1 MNCRT
6 FNKLLSEY
14 LYGDISV
21 GERES
26 FLAHASACPQCRRL
40 LTEMEETVSFVG
52 DESKPRF
59 SPGEMAALRNRVR
72 EEISRPT
79 GVPARSPR
87 RSGFRFFSRPLF
99 LPVAGS
105 VAAAAVVVL
114 LLYHPAKGPDSAGP
128 VPPDGANEL
137 VAMTETVEEEF
148 DSVGELCREIDELQ
162 LLFLEEPD
170 PGSEAEI
177 GSDNL
182 SAPA

>member
-1 MNCRT
+1 MNCRA
-6 FNKLLSEY
+6 FNKLLPGY
-14 LYGDISV
+14 LYGESSIE
-21 GERES
+21 EREEV
-26 FLAHASACPQCRRL
+26 LAHARTCPECRRL
-40 LTEMEETVSFVG
+40 LDEMTETVSLLR
-52 DESKPRF
+52 DKEKTHF
-59 SPGEMAALRNRVR
+59 SAGEMAALRTRVR

-87 RSGFRFFSRPLF
+87 RSAFRFFSRPLF

-114 LLYHPAKGPDSAGP
+114 LLYHPAKGPDYAGP
-128 VPPDGANEL
+128 APSDGANEL

-162 LLFLEEPD
+162 LLFLEAPD

-177 GSDNL
+177 KSDDL